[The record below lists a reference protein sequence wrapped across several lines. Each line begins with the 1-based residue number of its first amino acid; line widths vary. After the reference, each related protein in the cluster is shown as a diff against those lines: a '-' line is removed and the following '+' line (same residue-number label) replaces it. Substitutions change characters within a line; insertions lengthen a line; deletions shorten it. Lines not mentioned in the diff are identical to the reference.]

1 MVIVVKILKYKED
14 KVSVIFHSDL
24 NNFYASC
31 ECLVRP
37 ELAGKPVVVCG
48 KIEDRHGIVLAK
60 NNLAKG
66 MGVKTG
72 MTLFEAEKVA
82 PNLQKVVANHDLY
95 LKYSKLVKKIYYEY
109 TDRVESF
116 GIDEAWLDV
125 TESVKLFGGAEKLAN
140 EIRERIKNEIGLTV
154 SIGVSFNKIFAKLGS
169 DLKKPDAVTIITKEN
184 YKDVVWK
191 LPINA
196 LLYVGKKTER
206 KLNELGIWTI
216 GAIARFDEKILKA
229 KLGKW
234 GEMLYAYANGYD
246 NSPVLKYNE
255 SSDMKSV
262 GNSVT
267 YYRDLEKIEDIKALL
282 YVIAE
287 SVSFRMKKH
296 AVGKAKTLHLSVV
309 DENLEH
315 FGKQV
320 PFSVPTNLSS
330 VIAKTAIECFE
341 QNFGYIKK
349 VRGLGISVCNFVTEE
364 QLLISS
370 DQQKLDKQ
378 LKLDNTIE
386 DIRRRFG
393 RRSVSRALTIVDK
406 RMLDLEINGANIT
419 THTLDN
425 NNL

>member
-1 MVIVVKILKYKED
+1 MA
-14 KVSVIFHSDL
+14 VIFHSDL

-31 ECLVRP
+31 ECLVHP
-37 ELAGKPVVVCG
+37 ELNGKPVVVCG

-66 MGVKTG
+66 LGVKTG
-72 MTLFEAEKVA
+72 MTLFEAEKLA
-82 PNLQKVVANHDLY
+82 PNLQKVVANHNLY

-169 DLKKPDAVTIITKEN
+169 DLKKPDAVTIISKEN
-184 YKDVVWK
+184 YKDIVWK

-196 LLYVGKKTER
+196 LLYVGRKTEK
-206 KLNELGIWTI
+206 KLNSLGIWTI
-216 GAIARFDEKILKA
+216 GAIAKFDEKILKA
-229 KLGKW
+229 KLGKR
-234 GEMLYAYANGYD
+234 GEMLYAYANGFD
-246 NSPVLKYNE
+246 NSPVLKSDE
-255 SSDMKSV
+255 IADMKSV

-267 YYRDLEKIEDIKALL
+267 YYRDLDKKEDIDALL

-296 AVGKAKTLHLSVV
+296 NVGKAKTMYLSLV

-315 FGKQV
+315 LGKRV
-320 PFSVPTNLSS
+320 PFNIPTNLSS

-341 QNFGYIKK
+341 KYFSHIQR
-349 VRGLGISVCNFVTEE
+349 VRGLGISVSNFVTEE
-364 QLLISS
+364 QMLISS
-370 DQQKLDKQ
+370 EQNKLEKLQKLDS
-378 LKLDNTIE
+378 TIE

-406 RMLDLEINGANIT
+406 RMQDIEINGANIT
-419 THTLDN
+419 SHVLDSTN
-425 NNL
+425 KTE

>member
-1 MVIVVKILKYKED
+1 MA
-14 KVSVIFHSDL
+14 VIFHSDL

-31 ECLVRP
+31 ECLVHP
-37 ELAGKPVVVCG
+37 ELNGKPVVVCG

-66 MGVKTG
+66 LGVKTG
-72 MTLFEAEKVA
+72 MTLFEAEKLA
-82 PNLQKVVANHDLY
+82 PKLQKVVANHNLY

-169 DLKKPDAVTIITKEN
+169 DLKKPDAVTIISKEN
-184 YKDVVWK
+184 YKDIVWK

-196 LLYVGKKTER
+196 LLYVGKKTEK
-206 KLNELGIWTI
+206 KLNSLGIWTI
-216 GAIARFDEKILKA
+216 GAIAKFDEKILKA

-234 GEMLYAYANGYD
+234 GEMLYAYANGFD
-246 NSPVLKYNE
+246 NSPVLKSDE
-255 SSDMKSV
+255 IADMKSV

-267 YYRDLEKIEDIKALL
+267 YYRDLDKKEDIDALL

-296 AVGKAKTLHLSVV
+296 NVGKAKTMCLSLV

-315 FGKQV
+315 LGKRV
-320 PFSVPTNLSS
+320 PFSIPTNLSS

-341 QNFGYIKK
+341 KYFSHIQR
-349 VRGLGISVCNFVTEE
+349 VRGLGISVSNFVTEE
-364 QLLISS
+364 QMLISS
-370 DQQKLDKQ
+370 EQNQLEKLQKLDS
-378 LKLDNTIE
+378 TIE

-406 RMLDLEINGANIT
+406 RMQDIEINGANIT
-419 THTLDN
+419 SHMLDSTN
-425 NNL
+425 KTEQN